1 MSATQGIVGR
11 RFPSISG
18 KALSGEVVHF
28 PEDLA
33 GAPALLLCAYR
44 RGTQADADLWAAFA
58 ERELPAL
65 AVWELPIIPSLVW
78 RPMKGWIDGGMR
90 GGVPPG
96 LWSRVV
102 TIYDDGGRA
111 RSFVGDGG
119 GLHTQVVLL
128 DADGVVAFH
137 DAGGFRD
144 DAAERL
150 AAAAAALRD

>member
-1 MSATQGIVGR
+1 MSAPPDIVGR
-11 RFPSISG
+11 RFPSVSG
-18 KALSGEVVHF
+18 KALSGEVVRL
-28 PEDLA
+28 PEDVA

-44 RGTQADADLWAAFA
+44 RGTQADADRWAAFA
-58 ERELPAL
+58 ERELPGL

-78 RPMKGWIDGGMR
+78 RPLQGWIDGGMR

-102 TIYDDGGRA
+102 TIYDDGGPVRA
-111 RSFVGDGG
+111 FVGDGG
-119 GLHTQVVLL
+119 GFRTQVVLL
-128 DADGVVAFH
+128 DAQGVVAFH
-137 DAGGFRD
+137 DSGGFRD

>member
-1 MSATQGIVGR
+1 MSAAPGIVGL
-11 RFPSISG
+11 RFPSIAG
-18 KALSGEVVHF
+18 KALSGEIVHF
-28 PEDLA
+28 PEDVA

-44 RGTQADADLWAAFA
+44 RGTQADADRWAAFA
-58 ERELPAL
+58 GRELPSL

-90 GGVPPG
+90 GGVPPR

-111 RSFVGDGG
+111 RAFIGDGG
-119 GLHTQVVLL
+119 GLRTQVVLL
-128 DADGVVAFH
+128 DAAGVVAFH

-144 DAAERL
+144 DAAEL
-150 AAAAAALRD
+150 LTAAAAALRD

>member
-1 MSATQGIVGR
+1 MSATQAIVGR

-18 KALSGEVVHF
+18 KALSGEVVYF

-44 RGTQADADLWAAFA
+44 RGTQADADRWAAFA
-58 ERELPAL
+58 ERELPVL

-90 GGVPPG
+90 GGVPPR

-111 RSFVGDGG
+111 RAFVGDGG
-119 GLHTQVVLL
+119 GLRTQVVLL
-128 DADGVVAFH
+128 DAAGVVAFH

-150 AAAAAALRD
+150 AAAAAALRA